1 MSSPVRPAPRP
12 GPPRRRRVSRQRYMM
27 RRIGA
32 LAVLALVLIGVVR
45 VVGALV
51 GGDDG
56 DTVVGADGSTPADA
70 TAASV
75 SGGGAVTE
83 ATDGTEATT
92 GAPGSTGVTGAGSTV
107 PTTSAVVSTG
117 PPTAADPAVVLIAGD
132 SDAGTFGPYL
142 ETLLDDTG
150 VARTQLDYKVS
161 SGLSRPDFFDWP
173 SHFRQIIPQVQPDI
187 VVVTFG
193 GNDPQGLT
201 DGSKADGTPNF
212 IVGEPT
218 GDGDAEWRAEYGR
231 RVGEVMDYL
240 ASEGRTL
247 VWVGIPNDD
256 NPDVTM
262 RLQVQDEVVRAEAAK
277 RPQVAFVDTWKRF
290 SGREGGWAEFVI
302 DPRDSTAKDVR
313 ADDGFHLNTVG
324 AEILALD
331 IMEVVRADLVTRG
344 AQL

>member
-1 MSSPVRPAPRP
+1 MV
-12 GPPRRRRVSRQRYMM
+12 

-32 LAVLALVLIGVVR
+32 LVVLAVVAIGVVK
-45 VVGALV
+45 GADALL

-56 DTVVGADGSTPADA
+56 ATDA
-70 TAASV
+70 TDSTGASTTIGDASATTLDPAATV
-75 SGGGAVTE
+75 PGGG
-83 ATDGTEATT
+83 
-92 GAPGSTGVTGAGSTV
+92 GSVV
-107 PTTSAVVSTG
+107 PTAVPDTTTAPTQAPSAV
-117 PPTAADPAVVLIAGD
+117 PTAEDPAVVLIAGD

-142 ETLLDDTG
+142 ETLMNETG

-161 SGLSRPDFFDWP
+161 SGLARPDFFDWP
-173 SHFRQIIPQVQPDI
+173 AHFREIVPQVAPDI

-201 DGSKADGTPNF
+201 DGVKADGSPNF
-212 IVGEPT
+212 IIGEPT
-218 GDGDAEWRAEYGR
+218 GDGDEEWRAEYGR

-240 ASEGRTL
+240 SSEGRTL

-256 NPDVTM
+256 NPDVTL

-277 RPQVAFVDTWKRF
+277 RPQVKFVDTWNRF

-302 DPRDSTAKDVR
+302 DPRDSQAKDVR

-331 IMEVVRADLVTRG
+331 IAEIVTADLRARG
-344 AQL
+344 AAI